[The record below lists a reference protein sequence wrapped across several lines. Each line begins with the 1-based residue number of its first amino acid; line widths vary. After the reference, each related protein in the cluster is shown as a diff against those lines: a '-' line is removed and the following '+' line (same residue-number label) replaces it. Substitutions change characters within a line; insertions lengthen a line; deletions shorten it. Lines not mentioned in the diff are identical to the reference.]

1 MAHQI
6 ISPKY
11 ILGKS
16 NYPLSLLPQLKHWS
30 KSNYDCN
37 SNNMANRH
45 SIEHEHFYQWYRD
58 QNWNET
64 QNSKSRTSL
73 ISRQSF
79 WRWWIFDEIS
89 RMIRK
94 LFCPAGISTREKKK
108 WKKKTDSEAFVSI
121 RDSIR
126 ALFFRRAPLSRKKM
140 TCQNWASSIQLSPR
154 GNSKHESAAE
164 LQIVIG
170 ALLFEADF

>member
-16 NYPLSLLPQLKHWS
+16 NYPLSLRPQLKHWS

-37 SNNMANRH
+37 GNNMTNRH
-45 SIEHEHFYQWYRD
+45 SIEHEHLYQWYRD

-108 WKKKTDSEAFVSI
+108 KWKNWLGGFRFNPRLDSS
-121 RDSIR
+121 S
-126 ALFFRRAPLSRKKM
+126 FFSTSPPFEKKM

-164 LQIVIG
+164 LLIVIG

>member
-16 NYPLSLLPQLKHWS
+16 NYPLSLLPQLKHRS

-37 SNNMANRH
+37 GNNMTNRH
-45 SIEHEHFYQWYRD
+45 SIEHEHLYQWYRD

-94 LFCPAGISTREKKK
+94 LFCPAGISTGEKKK
-108 WKKKTDSEAFVSI
+108 WKKKLTRRLSFQSETRFE
-121 RDSIR
+121 
-126 ALFFRRAPLSRKKM
+126 LFFFDEPPFREKNDLSK
-140 TCQNWASSIQLSPR
+140 LGFFHP
-154 GNSKHESAAE
+154 AE
-164 LQIVIG
+164 P
-170 ALLFEADF
+170 AR